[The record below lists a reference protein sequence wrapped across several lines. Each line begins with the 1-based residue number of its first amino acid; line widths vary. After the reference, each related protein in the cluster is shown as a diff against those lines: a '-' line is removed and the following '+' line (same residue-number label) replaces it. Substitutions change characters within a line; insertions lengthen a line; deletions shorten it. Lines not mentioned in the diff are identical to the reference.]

1 MKMAEIGK
9 GKFMSH
15 GLRRAAPFKMQQ
27 FLTRSASVMALA
39 LSGALIAPAVQ
50 AQSQDATSEDIIVT
64 GSRRSET
71 VQDSTIN
78 ISAIGAAEIEN
89 LGLVNLIDASRNVPG
104 IYVVDQGARGSPRV
118 IVRGLNADPLASA
131 EGIANDGGGT
141 VATYVGEIPLF
152 VNLKL
157 NDMERVEYLFG
168 PQGTLY
174 GAGTLGGAIRYIP
187 NKPNFTAATTSVR
200 TDFYGYDEGAGLSKQ
215 LGITVNQPL
224 SETLAF
230 RASVDRVDDQGFID
244 YDYLVRQVG
253 VSNPDPDFSDP
264 ADVASN
270 LTSKRD
276 ANTEKTWSGRA
287 ALRWAPTDRLD
298 ATISYMMQDQNV
310 GARQISSDRSVLPTE
325 KYTSNL
331 RVLEPSRNKNQLL
344 ALESSLDLG
353 FADLTMAAG
362 YSRYEEYGQR
372 DQTDLLIS
380 LEYSYEAFPEF
391 TAFTREDEKDTTTT
405 FEPRLVSKHDGP
417 LNYIVGAFY
426 NRFNGWTSTKEFT
439 PGVAEFNGSS
449 RPDALEYYNVAY
461 TDLIEKALYSELT
474 YEFTPKLQ
482 VTGGLRYYDYKYT
495 TRSATDFPLANTL
508 FFGAGPDDISLVF
521 DKTSQ
526 SDDGF
531 LYKFN
536 TSYKF
541 TDDKL
546 AYFTYSE
553 GYRIG
558 SSNGISACDPAL
570 SGVQTVCAQP
580 DELEYTPD
588 KTKNYELGARSQWF
602 DKRLTL
608 NGAVYYIK
616 WENPQLSSATLIG
629 LSPITKNGSGAE
641 SKGVEL
647 SFDGQV
653 TDKFSMSGSFSYT
666 KAELTKLAPRM
677 VPTLNPP
684 GFQSTVTYLDGEKG
698 DRLPGSPEYT
708 GSLMFDYDTPVTD
721 SLDLNLHYGWQY
733 VGDVETRLGGKAGGI
748 TLPSYQLHNVSARL
762 QASDWSVTAYVNNLF
777 DEFIETGA
785 RTTPLYNQILADA
798 NGDPV
803 YARSFFTYVAPP
815 RVIGIRFTKDFGG

>member
-1 MKMAEIGK
+1 
-9 GKFMSH
+9 MSQ
-15 GLRRAAPFKMQQ
+15 GLRRAAPSHLQQ
-27 FLTRSASVMALA
+27 FLTRSASVLA
-39 LSGALIAPAVQ
+39 LVLGGAFIAPAAH
-50 AQSQDATSEDIIVT
+50 AQTVDATGEDIIVT
-64 GSRRSET
+64 GSRRAET
-71 VQDSTIN
+71 VQASTIN
-78 ISAIGAAEIEN
+78 ISAIGSAEIEK

-152 VNLKL
+152 VNIKL

-200 TDFYGYDEGAGLSKQ
+200 TDFYGYEEGEGLSKQ

-230 RASVDRVDDQGFID
+230 RASIDRVDDQGFID
-244 YDYLVRQVG
+244 YDYLVRQPG
-253 VSNPDPDFSDP
+253 VSNPKPDFSDP
-264 ADVASN
+264 ADVAAN

-287 ALRWAPTDRLD
+287 ALRWAPTDGFD

-310 GARQISSDRSVLPTE
+310 GSRQISSDRNILATE
-325 KYTSNL
+325 KYSSNL
-331 RVLEPSRNKNQLL
+331 RVLEPSRNKNELL
-344 ALESSLDLG
+344 ALDSTLDLG

-362 YSRYEEYGQR
+362 YSRYREYGQR

-405 FEPRLVSKHDGP
+405 FEPRLVSKNDGP
-417 LNYIVGAFY
+417 FNYIVGAFY
-426 NRFNGWTSTKEFT
+426 NRFNGWASTREFT
-439 PGVAEFNGSS
+439 PGYAEFNGSS
-449 RPDALEYYNVAY
+449 RPDALEYYNVGY

-474 YEFTPKLQ
+474 YEITPKLQ

-495 TRSATDFPLANTL
+495 TQTATDFPLANTV

-526 SDDGF
+526 SDDGL

-558 SSNGISACDPAL
+558 SSNGLSLCDPTL
-570 SGVQTVCAQP
+570 PGSQTVCAQP

-588 KTKNYELGARSQWF
+588 KTKNYEIGAHTEWF

-608 NGAVYYIK
+608 NGAVYYIQ

-641 SKGVEL
+641 STGVEL
-647 SFDGQV
+647 SFDGDV
-653 TDKFSMSGSFSYT
+653 TEKFSMSGSFSYT
-666 KAELTKLAPRM
+666 KAELTKTAPRM
-677 VPTLNPP
+677 ISTLVPP
-684 GFQSTVTYLDGEKG
+684 GFQSTVIYLDGEKG
-698 DRLPGSPEYT
+698 DRLPGSPEYS
-708 GSLMFDYDTPVTD
+708 GSLMFDYDTPVVNG
-721 SLDLNLHYGWQY
+721 LDLNLHYGFQF
-733 VGDVETRLGGKAGGI
+733 VGDVETRLGGKGGGI
-748 TLPSYQLHNVSARL
+748 TLPSYQLHNISARL
-762 QASDWSVTAYVNNLF
+762 SGSDWSVTGYVNNLF
-777 DEFIETGA
+777 DDFIETGA
-785 RTTPLYNQILADA
+785 RGTPLSNQILADA

-803 YARSFFTYVAPP
+803 YARTFFTYVAPP
-815 RVIGIRFTKDFGG
+815 RVIGVRFTKDFGG